1 MTARPLLTAAAGAIV
16 AWTIGCGGG
25 TASAPTPTP
34 PSPTAPTTPPA
45 TVTNLSGAWNGTGSD
60 PQGPE
65 RMTWTLT
72 QSGDVITGTA
82 DLAPLNAADGS
93 CASCHKFKAGTVT
106 GTMSGSTVAMRLVFP
121 SGGDGVPTPMC
132 TITFDAT
139 ASAIASGRIDAT
151 YSGDDTCEGPINGGT
166 FSMTR

>member
-1 MTARPLLTAAAGAIV
+1 MTGRPLLAIAAGAIV
-16 AWTIGCGGG
+16 AGTIGCGGG
-25 TASAPTPTP
+25 AASAPTPTP
-34 PSPTAPTTPPA
+34 RLSTRPPTPA
-45 TVTNLSGAWNGTGSD
+45 GSVTDLSGAWNGTGSD

-65 RMTWTLT
+65 RMAWTLA
-72 QSGDVITGTA
+72 QSGNAITGTA

-106 GTMSGSTVAMRLVFP
+106 GTMSGSTIAMRLVFP

-139 ASAIASGRIDAT
+139 AAAVASGRIDAT
-151 YSGDDTCEGPINGGT
+151 YSGDDTCEGPISGGT